1 MRLPT
6 ATIRRL
12 LNLPQVADIWVG
24 GGRSLNSDNDEV
36 FCAAWLDPKE
46 QLVRTMEIRQFPPT
60 PEQLMRLL
68 VQAIESPHHP
78 QAQPCR
84 PHAII
89 VDDRE
94 LQFFLR
100 GVVAPLDIQV
110 EYQARVPL
118 LDDFFELMAAE
129 VTSDDPDLEG
139 LPREYVPLYKR
150 KIRELAQLDIW
161 RRLNHVTPFKLHCS
175 SWDCPTLFAV
185 LVNPQGASRDF
196 GLMLHRGEEAL
207 RNFWQ
212 QIDQEDPYL
221 DEEDDDRLEETVLR
235 NDCLFLNV
243 SEVDEA
249 DLDNDLSF
257 VLRGHAYTIEV
268 GVVHPLEGIR
278 HFYAPEEA
286 EMVYVAIASLIKFWK
301 KTKKQFEQEAYP
313 ELNLRFQ
320 IPSPCHCALSYQ
332 VQVATAPE
340 MMPGIDEDTEESQSL
355 CQIPIDTEA
364 IPEEA
369 YILFKRFPPKELGE
383 LQAAVAY
390 HQRGEIP
397 EEFKGYPVL
406 TIQTKKS
413 AAAAIAAK
421 IAEEGGIHHLTVF
434 PLSGPEQIV
443 MLLAQTNA
451 NHLWL
456 LDTFDAESG
465 SLLLDWIKEVND
477 LDGACGLAVAYGV
490 TGKTRRQPTLK
501 QIVGLF
507 ETSLVFS
514 FVDTQRPPTPQPI
527 EISKP

>member
-1 MRLPT
+1 MNLPT

-12 LNLPQVADIWVG
+12 LNLPQVAAIWVG
-24 GGRSLNSDNDEV
+24 GGRSLGTDNDEA

-46 QLVRTMEIRQFPPT
+46 QVIRSMGIGQFPPT
-60 PEQLMRLL
+60 PEQLTRLL
-68 VQAIESPHHP
+68 VQAIEYPRHP
-78 QAQPCR
+78 EAQPCR
-84 PHAII
+84 PDAII

-110 EYQARVPL
+110 EYQAQVPP
-118 LDDFFELMAAE
+118 LDDFFEFMAAAA
-129 VTSDDPDLEG
+129 TRDDQNVKV
-139 LPREYVPLYKR
+139 LPREYVPLYKQ
-150 KIRELAQLDIW
+150 KIGEFAQLDIW
-161 RRLNHVTPFKLHCS
+161 RRLNSVTPLQLHCDA
-175 SWDCPTLFAV
+175 WDSPTLFAV
-185 LVNPQGASRDF
+185 LVSPQGAKRDF
-196 GLMLHRGEEAL
+196 GLMLYRGQEAL

-212 QIDQEDPYL
+212 QIDQEYPYI
-221 DEEDDDRLEETVLR
+221 DEEDAERLEETVLR
-235 NDCLFLNV
+235 NDCFFLNF
-243 SEVDEA
+243 SEVDEE
-249 DLDNDLSF
+249 DLGNDLSF
-257 VLRGHAYTIEV
+257 VLRGHAYTIEL
-268 GVVHPLEGIR
+268 GVIHPLEGIR

-286 EMVYVAIASLIKFWK
+286 EMVYVAIAVLIKFWK
-301 KTKKQFEQEAYP
+301 KTKKQFEKEEYP
-313 ELNLRFQ
+313 ELNLRFK
-320 IPSPCHCALSYQ
+320 IPSPCHFALGYQ
-332 VQVATAPE
+332 VQVATAPQ
-340 MMPGIDEDTEESQSL
+340 MIPGIDEDTEDSKSQR
-355 CQIPIDTEA
+355 QIPIDTAA

-369 YILFKRFPPKELGE
+369 YILFKRFPPKELEE

-413 AAAAIAAK
+413 AAAALTAK
-421 IAEEGGIHHLTVF
+421 IVEEGGIHHLTVF

-456 LDTFDAESG
+456 LDTFDAASG

-477 LDGACGLAVAYGV
+477 LGGTCGLAVAYGL
-490 TGKTRRQPTLK
+490 TGKTRMQPTL
-501 QIVGLF
+501 QQNVGLF